1 MANGPSLAGG
11 QPEGASGLALAWP
24 QRVGARLA
32 SAAWRSPFSSP
43 GAASF
48 PRSKLT
54 PEHQA
59 SWREWAGVNNHT
71 RGGGWW
77 RWKPYYLLRELRAV
91 RQGDVMVHTDYDL
104 QLTSQPAALW
114 CLGQNAAQGVATFHF
129 PCLTDR
135 AWTKAEVAS
144 ALGSS
149 APMLDTG

>member
-1 MANGPSLAGG
+1 VLTTPASPARAAQVANGPSLAGG

-91 RQGDVMVHTDYDL
+91 RQGDVMARRTAAR
-104 QLTSQPAALW
+104 SPAR
-114 CLGQNAAQGVATFHF
+114 
-129 PCLTDR
+129 PR
-135 AWTKAEVAS
+135 
-144 ALGSS
+144 
-149 APMLDTG
+149 PR